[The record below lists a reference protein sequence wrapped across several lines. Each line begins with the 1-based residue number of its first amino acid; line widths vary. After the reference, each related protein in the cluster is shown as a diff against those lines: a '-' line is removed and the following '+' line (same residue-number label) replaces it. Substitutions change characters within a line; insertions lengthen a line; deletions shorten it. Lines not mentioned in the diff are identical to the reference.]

1 MTNNLTQNTII
12 NESISDLHAEQIAK
26 SLEFML
32 PLFIKLRTTGNELI
46 RIIGN
51 GQESNNHYALV
62 TFVKKQSEK
71 LIELPSIDH
80 VRYVSEQL
88 EVIFE
93 HLKE

>member
-1 MTNNLTQNTII
+1 MTNNVTQNII
-12 NESISDLHAEQIAK
+12 IDESISDLQAEQIAK

-32 PLFIKLRTTGNELI
+32 PLFVKLEATGNELI

-71 LIELPSIDH
+71 LMELPNDDH

>member
-1 MTNNLTQNTII
+1 MTNNLTQNTLI

-32 PLFIKLRTTGNELI
+32 PLFIKLQVNGNELI

-71 LIELPSIDH
+71 LIELPSTEH